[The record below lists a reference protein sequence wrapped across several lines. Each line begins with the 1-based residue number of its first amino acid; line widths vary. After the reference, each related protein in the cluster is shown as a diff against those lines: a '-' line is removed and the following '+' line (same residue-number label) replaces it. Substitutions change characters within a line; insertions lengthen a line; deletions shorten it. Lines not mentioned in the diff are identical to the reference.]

1 MPGNQTVAAAAE
13 ALSQI
18 QQMALAENSGSMFS
32 TEKMENH
39 LLERKQ
45 FSLHSTVGNMSLV
58 FRAILRDFKIPCT
71 SYVDKVFSCENVDYA
86 AML

>member
-1 MPGNQTVAAAAE
+1 MTAAAAE
-13 ALSQI
+13 ALRQI

-32 TEKMENH
+32 TEKVENY

-58 FRAILRDFKIPCT
+58 FLAILRDFKIPCT
-71 SYVDKVFSCENVDYA
+71 LYVDVVFSCKIVVYA

>member
-1 MPGNQTVAAAAE
+1 MEKV
-13 ALSQI
+13 
-18 QQMALAENSGSMFS
+18 ENY
-32 TEKMENH
+32 

-71 SYVDKVFSCENVDYA
+71 SYVDEVFSCDIVTYA